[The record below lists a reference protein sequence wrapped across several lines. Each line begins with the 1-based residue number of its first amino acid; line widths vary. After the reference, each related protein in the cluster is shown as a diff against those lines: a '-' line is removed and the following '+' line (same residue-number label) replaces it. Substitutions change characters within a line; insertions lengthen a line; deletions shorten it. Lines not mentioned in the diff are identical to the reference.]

1 MIAMLIHEECKF
13 MAQKQEEIALEDY
26 QPFSIKTFQFEK
38 KNLTRATFV
47 LLRNDAANGM
57 TD

>member
-1 MIAMLIHEECKF
+1 
-13 MAQKQEEIALEDY
+13 MAKNKEKLPSKITND
-26 QPFSIKTFQFEK
+26 FQLKRSSLK
-38 KNLTRATFV
+38 KKLTRATFV